1 MRLKAAIS
9 FLFFLTVITTAS
21 SLQQD
26 QESRGSN
33 NGNSNKKVR
42 PLGVAYFA
50 GGQSNPANTNS
61 QDEAFEAR
69 RQNFKS
75 GREML
80 LDKGVTFEPEE
91 LLRDHR
97 SKALQDALDAMPEM
111 HQSRHETAPLKGVYM
126 ADTLYLPENVQL
138 SGHTIIVAN
147 YVVFEGKKP
156 VIRGH
161 YDLHFFP
168 AKPVAVLGTTLAQ
181 ALRGKGPLL
190 NVRLGARP
198 VLPSF
203 SLVQG
208 LGDKGKH
215 QITFDTSGPEPQAIR
230 PLPRKAPARL
240 TGVSWHGFPDA
251 ILPPQNCNTGCDLT
265 GITGNTGS
273 SGAPGG
279 PGANGVSPANGLDG
293 NCNSP
298 GTGSNNGIDGG
309 NGRDGGNGG
318 NGGNGFPGGPGGD
331 AGVINAMVIDGDTNA
346 YNFIADGGRGG
357 LGGEA
362 GNGGAAGNGGTGA
375 NGGNGVACVCQVGTG
390 GDAGAGSRGGDGGA
404 GGNGGNGGTGG
415 NAATITISLPFNG
428 ALGRV
433 SNSGGL
439 GGMPGG
445 GAIGGIGANG
455 GVAGTPGSGATAC
468 GQTAAHGNFAL
479 GPRTGNSGASGN
491 PGANGASGL
500 AGPAPSITRRS
511 APSGGGGGGPID
523 PCLDSVTVGPIGEF
537 NAPDCSPIIVDL
549 TGNGFALTD
558 AQHGVMFDI
567 ANTGTPLQIA
577 WTANA
582 NNAWLVLDRNH
593 NGVIN
598 SGAEMFGNF
607 TAQPSSPHP
616 NGFAAL
622 AVYDDPANGGNGD
635 GVIDA
640 RDKIFSSLRLWVDAN
655 HDGVSQPEELH
666 TLPELGIYSISLD
679 YSLSERKD
687 QYGNLFRYRARVN
700 QGMNGP
706 GDVGKSAYDVF
717 LVSK

>member
-9 FLFFLTVITTAS
+9 LLFVFTVITTAS
-21 SLQQD
+21 
-26 QESRGSN
+26 
-33 NGNSNKKVR
+33 
-42 PLGVAYFA
+42 AYFA
-50 GGQSNPANTNS
+50 GGQSNPASNTNG

-91 LLRDHR
+91 LLRDKR
-97 SKALQDALDAMPEM
+97 SKALKDALDAMPEM
-111 HQSRHETAPLKGVYM
+111 HQSRHETAPLNGAYL
-126 ADTLYLPENVQL
+126 ADTLYLPEKVQL

-147 YVVFEGKKP
+147 YVVFEGKSP

-181 ALRGKGPLL
+181 ALRKKNALV
-190 NVRLGARP
+190 NVRLGGRP

-203 SLVQG
+203 SLIQD
-208 LGDKGKH
+208 LSDRGKH
-215 QITFDTSGPEPQAIR
+215 QITFDTSGPEPQALR

-251 ILPPQNCNTGCDLT
+251 ILPQNCSTGCDQT
-265 GITGNTGS
+265 GTTGSTGS
-273 SGAPGG
+273 SGAPGAS
-279 PGANGVSPANGLDG
+279 GANGISPANAPNG

-298 GTGSNNGIDGG
+298 DTGSNNGIDGT
-309 NGRDGGNGG
+309 NGQDGGNGK
-318 NGGNGFPGGPGGD
+318 NGGNGEPGGPGGN
-331 AGVINAMVIDGDTNA
+331 AANINAMVADGDTNA

-362 GNGGAAGNGGTGA
+362 GNGGLGGNGGNGA
-375 NGGNGVACVCQVGTG
+375 NGGNGVACGCQVGTG
-390 GDAGAGSRGGDGGA
+390 GDAGAGSRGGDAGA

-415 NAATITISLPFNG
+415 NGATITVSLPFNNPS
-428 ALGRV
+428 ATS
-433 SNSGGL
+433 SNSGGI
-439 GGMPGG
+439 GGMGG
-445 GAIGGIGANG
+445 GGGSGNVGGNG
-455 GVAGTPGSGATAC
+455 GFQGRLGIGATAC
-468 GQTAAHGNFAL
+468 GQTAASGN
-479 GPRTGNSGASGN
+479 GGIEPSPGNSGAPGN

-500 AGPAPSITRRS
+500 AGPAPTITRRP
-511 APSGGGGGGPID
+511 APVAGGGP
-523 PCLDSVTVGPIGEF
+523 PPPPQCDSDSGDGFTRNQGGAT
-537 NAPDCSPIIVDL
+537 NCSPIIVDL
-549 TGNGFALTD
+549 TGDGFFLTSAANG
-558 AQHGVMFDI
+558 VKFDI
-567 ANTGTPLQIA
+567 TNTGIPLQIA

-582 NNAWLVLDRNH
+582 NNAFLVLDRNG
-593 NGVIN
+593 NGLIN

-607 TAQPSSPHP
+607 TVQPSSAHP

-622 AVYDDPANGGNGD
+622 AVYDDPMNGGNGD

-655 HDGVSQPEELH
+655 HDGISQPGELH

-679 YSLSERKD
+679 YALSERKD
-687 QYGNLFRYRARVN
+687 QFGNLFLYRARVN
-700 QGMNGP
+700 PGMDGP
-706 GDVGKSAYDVF
+706 TDVGKTAYDVF
-717 LVSK
+717 LVTK